1 MSRSRTKMLVV
12 TLLPAS
18 RQMRA
23 AALSSAN
30 SRLPNTPARSARCAV
45 VAKGVK
51 ETATPAEATGE
62 GKGKTKAPQQEHT
75 KKLGLQAGEC
85 SAGRCRESH
94 RTRSALDLMSAR
106 SPSDSAGINC
116 NFLNCSSTREEA
128 SCCHPISELLARNN
142 LAP

>member
-30 SRLPNTPARSARCAV
+30 SRLPNTPARAQGARWWPRASRRRPHLQKRRE
-45 VAKGVK
+45 KGRGRRRRQNK
-51 ETATPAEATGE
+51 STR
-62 GKGKTKAPQQEHT
+62 
-75 KKLGLQAGEC
+75 KKLGLQAFEW

-142 LAP
+142 LAS